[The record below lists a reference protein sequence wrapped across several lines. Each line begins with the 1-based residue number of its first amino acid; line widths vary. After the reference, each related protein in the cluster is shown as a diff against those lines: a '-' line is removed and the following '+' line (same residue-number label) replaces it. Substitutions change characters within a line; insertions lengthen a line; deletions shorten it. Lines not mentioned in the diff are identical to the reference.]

1 MQDSNINKRFEEFR
15 NYFTFEL
22 KTQLPEN
29 RLREFHYCIFCGK
42 MFNRRKYM
50 KHSMEAKLE
59 ETNKFKSINNFK
71 FFDEN
76 FDKFNLIALNSQL
89 VEEEKNKSSGLTDNE
104 IDLSPNIYRGA
115 DLLKV
120 RNELE
125 SQLRQTSYTTFEDVK
140 KYLLKGLEET
150 VRVLPLINYQNFQ
163 MNISVLHSES
173 TQEALDNISKSFDVP
188 IINCEDVVSK
198 NSTGI
203 VDSGTLLKTP
213 AITNCIPTPP
223 TIQTRNATH
232 VDYSQATENE
242 SQNTNDS
249 TKEEIKFTVF
259 EIEQLEK
266 MKHIKELLRPEN
278 KYSAEYIAQETNKEV
293 QRRLGKNIDSYST
306 TNDAGNERGS
316 FITMMAA
323 LMMGACGLTNNQIDT
338 MSKLISIILLMSN
351 VPKKQ
356 CDYYTLMADSAMY
369 NGVEY
374 FSLFVRFVFSDGS
387 FVEKRVK
394 IVNYDGKTDAAGWLS
409 WIMKILELMDADLI
423 KCIGACFDGA
433 YVLIRNGGLS
443 GKLLAKIK
451 ERDGLNGFDS
461 NYCFS
466 HRTNKATEKCFGSQW
481 GLAIESFLDGLTVQT
496 TRTAWDQF
504 CAKNHIKGA
513 VLKLVQR
520 SETRWLQTVLI
531 LDNMFENLPSL
542 QEFYSEREQ
551 YQKPFGPRNIM
562 GECNVNCKLFVACMF
577 FTQIVLSKVKIIDD
591 WLQTANLLYPWPIN
605 VLKI

>member
-1 MQDSNINKRFEEFR
+1 
-15 NYFTFEL
+15 
-22 KTQLPEN
+22 
-29 RLREFHYCIFCGK
+29 
-42 MFNRRKYM
+42 M
-50 KHSMEAKLE
+50 KHSLEAKPE
-59 ETNKFKSINNFK
+59 ETNKFKSVHNFK

-104 IDLSPNIYRGA
+104 MDLSPNIYRGA

-125 SQLRQTSYTTFEDVK
+125 SQLRQTSFTTFEDVK

-150 VRVLPLINYQNFQ
+150 VRVLPLIDYQNFQ
-163 MNISVLHSES
+163 MNISVIHSES
-173 TQEALDNISKSFDVP
+173 TQEVLDNISKSFDVP

-213 AITNCIPTPP
+213 AITNCIPTHP
-223 TIQTRNATH
+223 TIQTGNVTR
-232 VDYSQATENE
+232 VDYSQATDNE

-278 KYSAEYIAQETNKEV
+278 KYSAEYISQETNKEV
-293 QRRLGKNIDSYST
+293 QRRLGKNVDSYST

-351 VPKKQ
+351 VPKKVVNTALSSSTMQRRFELISKKTRYDLQLIFKQ

-369 NGVEY
+369 SGVEY

-387 FVEKRVK
+387 FEEKRVK
-394 IVNYDGKTDAAGWLS
+394 IENYDGKTDAAGWLS

-466 HRTNKATEKCFGSQW
+466 HRTNKATEKCFESQW

-551 YQKPFGPRNIM
+551 CQKPFGPRNIM

-577 FTQIVLSKVKIIDD
+577 FTQIVL
-591 WLQTANLLYPWPIN
+591 
-605 VLKI
+605 

>member
-29 RLREFHYCIFCGK
+29 RLRDFHFCIFCGK

-50 KHSMEAKLE
+50 KHSLEAKPE

-203 VDSGTLLKTP
+203 VDSGTFLKTP
-213 AITNCIPTPP
+213 AITNCISTPP

-232 VDYSQATENE
+232 VDYSQATNNE

-259 EIEQLEK
+259 EIEQLEI
-266 MKHIKELLRPEN
+266 MNYIKELLRPEN

-293 QRRLGKNIDSYST
+293 QRRLGKNVDSYST

-316 FITMMAA
+316 FITMTAA
-323 LMMGACGLTNNQIDT
+323 LMMGACGLTNNQIDA
-338 MSKLISIILLMSN
+338 MSKLISIILLMSD
-351 VPKKQ
+351 VPKKVVNTALSSSTMQRRFELISKKSRYDLQYIFKQ

-369 NGVEY
+369 V
-374 FSLFVRFVFSDGS
+374 
-387 FVEKRVK
+387 
-394 IVNYDGKTDAAGWLS
+394 
-409 WIMKILELMDADLI
+409 
-423 KCIGACFDGA
+423 
-433 YVLIRNGGLS
+433 
-443 GKLLAKIK
+443 
-451 ERDGLNGFDS
+451 GLN
-461 NYCFS
+461 
-466 HRTNKATEKCFGSQW
+466 T
-481 GLAIESFLDGLTVQT
+481 FL
-496 TRTAWDQF
+496 
-504 CAKNHIKGA
+504 
-513 VLKLVQR
+513 
-520 SETRWLQTVLI
+520 
-531 LDNMFENLPSL
+531 SL
-542 QEFYSEREQ
+542 
-551 YQKPFGPRNIM
+551 
-562 GECNVNCKLFVACMF
+562 
-577 FTQIVLSKVKIIDD
+577 
-591 WLQTANLLYPWPIN
+591 
-605 VLKI
+605 